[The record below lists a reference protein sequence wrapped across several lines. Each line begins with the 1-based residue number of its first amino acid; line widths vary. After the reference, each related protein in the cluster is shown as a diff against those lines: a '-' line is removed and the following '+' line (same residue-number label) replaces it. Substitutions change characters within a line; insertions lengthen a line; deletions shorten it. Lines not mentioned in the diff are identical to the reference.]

1 LKESQRELDEVKRA
15 ELKSE
20 FEAGLSRQGEE
31 ELEAIRKAAQ
41 DGMRKRMREARE
53 KLKLSIVEENR
64 QLKLENAKL
73 VAENEKLKRD

>member
-1 LKESQRELDEVKRA
+1 MKRA

-20 FEAGLSRQGEE
+20 FEVGLSRQGEE

-41 DGMRKRMREARE
+41 DGMRKRMEEARE

>member
-1 LKESQRELDEVKRA
+1 
-15 ELKSE
+15 
-20 FEAGLSRQGEE
+20 
-31 ELEAIRKAAQ
+31 
-41 DGMRKRMREARE
+41 MREARE